1 MIQSTF
7 VFSIVFTTI
16 EKRIKT
22 TDVVTRLLQY
32 MRIVVNRHIDIVQ
45 NTNTKKIS
53 IIGAKI
59 TIMIHMDTNIITVMN
74 LEDITI
80 QRNPGSGIL
89 NNKKKKNAVKRP
101 QSWKRKEEKNIWKTY
116 VAYFHAA
123 VVAIADAKNF
133 LKKKKW
139 VIPVIQIFPNCTSFT
154 SFIQNVKLWQ
164 L

>member
-22 TDVVTRLLQY
+22 TDAVTRLLQY
-32 MRIVVNRHIDIVQ
+32 MRIVVNRHIGIVQ

-80 QRNPGSGIL
+80 QRSPGSGIM

-101 QSWKRKEEKNIWKTY
+101 QSWKRKEEKSI
-116 VAYFHAA
+116 
-123 VVAIADAKNF
+123 
-133 LKKKKW
+133 
-139 VIPVIQIFPNCTSFT
+139 
-154 SFIQNVKLWQ
+154 
-164 L
+164 